1 MTATG
6 SATASTIAST
16 IGEVF
21 PVLDL
26 RVVAGDLELRG
37 ISDADIVTLGAL
49 AARGIHSPDR
59 MPFSFPWTDVT
70 AEEMPLNFAQYH
82 WRTRADFSVSAWALN
97 LGVWS
102 GGELVGVQGVTTSS
116 FVVRRTGET
125 GSWLGADHQGRGLGT
140 VMRQAMCVLLLDH
153 LGFTEVTSGAFVDNP
168 ASLAVSR
175 KVGYRV
181 NGTERYERRG
191 ELAEMTMLTLSPDD
205 LVRPDVPVEVTGAE
219 RVRRLI
225 GISD

>member
-1 MTATG
+1 MT
-6 SATASTIAST
+6 T
-16 IGEVF
+16 IGDVF

-26 RVVAGDLELRG
+26 RVTAGELELRG
-37 ISDADIVTLGAL
+37 ISDDDIVVLGAL

-59 MPFSFPWTDVT
+59 MPFSFPWTDV
-70 AEEMPLNFAQYH
+70 APEELPLNFAQYH
-82 WRTRADFSVSAWALN
+82 WRTRADFSPSSWVLN
-97 LGVWS
+97 LGVWWH
-102 GGELVGVQGVTTSS
+102 GQLVGVQGVTTRN

-125 GSWLGADHQGRGLGT
+125 GSWLGAEHQGQGLGT
-140 VMRQAMCVLLLDH
+140 VMRQVMCVLLFDH
-153 LGFTEVTSGAFVDNP
+153 LAFTEITSGAFVDNP

-191 ELAEMTMLTLSPDD
+191 ELAEMTMLSLRPED
-205 LVRPDVPVEVTGAE
+205 LVRPEVAVEVTGAD

-225 GISD
+225 GVEG

>member
-1 MTATG
+1 MTG
-6 SATASTIAST
+6 IAD
-16 IGEVF
+16 VF
-21 PVLDL
+21 PVLGL
-26 RVVAGDLELRG
+26 RVTAGDLELRG
-37 ISDADIVTLGAL
+37 ISDDDIGTLGAL
-49 AARGIHSPDR
+49 AAQGVHSPDR
-59 MPFSFPWTDVT
+59 MPFAFPWTDVT
-70 AEEMPLNFAQYH
+70 PEELPLKFAQYH
-82 WRTRADFSVSAWALN
+82 WRTRADFSPSSWVLN

-102 GGELVGVQGVTTSS
+102 EGELVGVQGVTTSS

-125 GSWLGADHQGRGLGT
+125 GSWLGSAHQGRGLGT
-140 VMRQAMCVLLLDH
+140 VMRRVMCVLLFDH

-191 ELAEMTMLTLSPDD
+191 ELAEMTMLALSPDD
-205 LVRPDVPVEVTGAE
+205 LVRPDVAVEVTGAE

-225 GISD
+225 GVSD

>member
-1 MTATG
+1 M
-6 SATASTIAST
+6 SA
-16 IGEVF
+16 IGDLF

-26 RVVAGDLELRG
+26 RVTAGDLELRG
-37 ISDADIVTLGAL
+37 ITDDDIVTLSAL

-59 MPFSFPWTDVT
+59 MPFSYPWTDV
-70 AEEMPLNFAQYH
+70 APADLPLNFAQYH
-82 WRTRADFSVSAWALN
+82 WRTRADFSPAAWALN
-97 LGVWS
+97 LGVWVDD
-102 GGELVGVQGVTTSS
+102 ELVGVQGVTTSN

-125 GSWLGADHQGRGLGT
+125 GSWLGAEHQGRGLGT
-140 VMRQAMCVLLLDH
+140 VMRQVMCVLLFDH
-153 LGFTEVTSGAFVDNP
+153 LGFTEITSGAFVDNP

-191 ELAEMTMLTLSPDD
+191 ELVEMTMLALRPGD
-205 LVRPDVPVEVTGAE
+205 LVRPEGEIEVAGAE

-225 GISD
+225 GVSD

>member
-1 MTATG
+1 MT
-6 SATASTIAST
+6 TIGST
-16 IGEVF
+16 IGQVF

-26 RVVAGDLELRG
+26 RVTAGDLELRG
-37 ISDADIVTLGAL
+37 ISDDDIVTLGEL
-49 AARGIHSPDR
+49 AAQGIHSPDR

-70 AEEMPLNFAQYH
+70 PGELPLNFAQYH
-82 WRTRADFSVSAWALN
+82 WRTRAEFSPASWVLN

-102 GGELVGVQGVTTSS
+102 GGQLVGVQGVTTSN

-125 GSWLGADHQGRGLGT
+125 GSWLGGAHQGRGLGT
-140 VMRQAMCVLLLDH
+140 VMRQVMCVLLFDH

-175 KVGYRV
+175 RVGYRV

-191 ELAEMTMLTLSPDD
+191 ELAEMTMLALSPAD
-205 LVRPDVPVEVTGAE
+205 LVRPDVAVEVTGAE

-225 GISD
+225 GVSD

>member
-1 MTATG
+1 M
-6 SATASTIAST
+6 ST
-16 IGEVF
+16 IGSTIGQVF

-26 RVVAGDLELRG
+26 RVTAGDLKLRG

-49 AARGIHSPDR
+49 AAQGIHSPDR
-59 MPFSFPWTDVT
+59 MPFSFPWSDVT
-70 AEEMPLNFAQYH
+70 SEEMPLNFAQYH
-82 WRTRADFSVSAWALN
+82 WRTRADFSPASWVLN
-97 LGVWS
+97 LGVWWQ
-102 GGELVGVQGVTTSS
+102 GELVGVQGVNTSN

-125 GSWLGADHQGRGLGT
+125 GSWLGSAHQGRGLGT
-140 VMRQAMCVLLLDH
+140 AMRQVMCVLLFDH

-191 ELAEMTMLTLSPDD
+191 ELAEMTMLALAPATWCVPRSPSRCPAQSAYDD
-205 LVRPDVPVEVTGAE
+205 
-219 RVRRLI
+219 
-225 GISD
+225 

>member
-1 MTATG
+1 MTAIG
-6 SATASTIAST
+6 SA
-16 IGEVF
+16 IGQVF

-26 RVVAGDLELRG
+26 HVTAGDLELRG
-37 ISDADIVTLGAL
+37 ISDDDIVVLGAL
-49 AARGIHSPDR
+49 AAKGIHSPDR

-70 AEEMPLNFAQYH
+70 PEEMPLNFAQYH
-82 WRTRADFSVSAWALN
+82 WRTRADFSPASWVLN

-102 GGELVGVQGVTTSS
+102 GGELVGVQGVTTSN

-125 GSWLGADHQGRGLGT
+125 GSWLGAEHQGRGLGT
-140 VMRQAMCVLLLDH
+140 VMRQVMCVLLFDH

-191 ELAEMTMLTLSPDD
+191 ELVEMTMLALSPGD
-205 LVRPDVPVEVTGAE
+205 LVRPDVSVEVAGAE

-225 GISD
+225 GVSD

>member
-1 MTATG
+1 M
-6 SATASTIAST
+6 ST
-16 IGEVF
+16 IGSTVGQVF

-26 RVVAGDLELRG
+26 RVTAGDLELRG

-49 AARGIHSPDR
+49 AAQGIHSPDR

-70 AEEMPLNFAQYH
+70 SDEMPLNFAQYH
-82 WRTRADFSVSAWALN
+82 WRTRADFSPASWELN
-97 LGVWS
+97 LGVWWQ
-102 GGELVGVQGVTTSS
+102 GELVGVQGVNTSN

-125 GSWLGADHQGRGLGT
+125 GSWLGSAHQGRGLGT
-140 VMRQAMCVLLLDH
+140 AMRQVMCVLLFDH

-191 ELAEMTMLTLSPDD
+191 ELAEMTMLALAPGD
-205 LVRPDVPVEVTGAE
+205 LVRPEVSVEVSGAE

-225 GISD
+225 GVSD

>member
-1 MTATG
+1 M
-6 SATASTIAST
+6 ST
-16 IGEVF
+16 IGDVF

-26 RVVAGDLELRG
+26 RVTAGDLELRG
-37 ISDADIVTLGAL
+37 ISDDDIVVLGAL
-49 AARGIHSPDR
+49 SAKGIHSPDR

-70 AEEMPLNFAQYH
+70 PEELPLNFAQYH
-82 WRTRADFSVSAWALN
+82 WRTRADFSPSSWVLN
-97 LGVWS
+97 LGVWWQ
-102 GGELVGVQGVTTSS
+102 GELVGVQGVNTSN

-125 GSWLGADHQGRGLGT
+125 GSWLGAGHQGQGLGT
-140 VMRQAMCVLLLDH
+140 VMRQVMCVLLFDH
-153 LGFTEVTSGAFVDNP
+153 LAFTEVTSGAFVDNP

-191 ELAEMTMLTLSPDD
+191 ELAEMTMLALRPED
-205 LVRPDVPVEVTGAE
+205 LVPPDVPVEVSGAD

-225 GISD
+225 GVED

>member
-1 MTATG
+1 MSTQA
-6 SATASTIAST
+6 SA
-16 IGEVF
+16 IGDLF

-26 RVVAGDLELRG
+26 RVTAGDLELRG
-37 ISDADIVTLGAL
+37 ITDDDIVSLAAL
-49 AARGIHSPDR
+49 AGRGIHAPDR
-59 MPFSFPWTDVT
+59 MPFSFPWTDV
-70 AEEMPLNFAQYH
+70 APEDLPLNFAQYH
-82 WRTRADFSVSAWALN
+82 WRTRADFTPASWVLN
-97 LGVWS
+97 LGVWA

-125 GSWLGADHQGRGLGT
+125 GSWLGTEHQGRGLGT
-140 VMRQAMCVLLLDH
+140 VMRQVMCVLLFDH

-191 ELAEMTMLTLSPDD
+191 ELAEMTMLALRPGD
-205 LVRPDVPVEVTGAE
+205 LVRPDVAVEVAGAA

-225 GISD
+225 GLAD

>member
-1 MTATG
+1 M
-6 SATASTIAST
+6 ST
-16 IGEVF
+16 IGSTIGQVF

-26 RVVAGDLELRG
+26 RVTAGDLKLRG

-49 AARGIHSPDR
+49 AAQGIHSPDR
-59 MPFSFPWTDVT
+59 MPFSFPWSDVT
-70 AEEMPLNFAQYH
+70 SEEMPLNFAQYH
-82 WRTRADFSVSAWALN
+82 WRTRADFSPASWELN
-97 LGVWS
+97 LGVWWQ
-102 GGELVGVQGVTTSS
+102 GELVGVQGVNTSN

-125 GSWLGADHQGRGLGT
+125 GSWLGSAHQGRGLGT
-140 VMRQAMCVLLLDH
+140 AMRQVMCVLLFDH

-191 ELAEMTMLTLSPDD
+191 ELAEMTMLALAPGD
-205 LVRPDVPVEVTGAE
+205 LVRPEVSVEVSGAE

-225 GISD
+225 GVSD

>member
-1 MTATG
+1 MTTTPA
-6 SATASTIAST
+6 STASD
-16 IGEVF
+16 IGAVF

-37 ISDADIVTLGAL
+37 ISDDDIVVLGAL
-49 AARGIHSPDR
+49 AAKGIHSPDR

-70 AEEMPLNFAQYH
+70 PEELPLNFAQYH
-82 WRTRADFSVSAWALN
+82 WRTRADFSPASWILN
-97 LGVWS
+97 LGVRWR
-102 GGELVGVQGVTTSS
+102 GELVGSRGVTTRN

-125 GSWLGADHQGRGLGT
+125 GSWLGIDHRGRGLGT
-140 VMRQAMCVLLLDH
+140 AMRQAMCVLLFDH
-153 LGFTEVTSGAFVDNP
+153 LGFTEITSGAFVDNP

-191 ELAEMTMLTLSPDD
+191 ELAEMTMLALRPDD
-205 LVRPDVPVEVTGAE
+205 WVRPDVPVEVTGAE

-225 GISD
+225 GVAD

>member
-1 MTATG
+1 
-6 SATASTIAST
+6 
-16 IGEVF
+16 
-21 PVLDL
+21 
-26 RVVAGDLELRG
+26 VAPEEL
-37 ISDADIVTLGAL
+37 
-49 AARGIHSPDR
+49 
-59 MPFSFPWTDVT
+59 
-70 AEEMPLNFAQYH
+70 PLNFAQYH
-82 WRTRADFSVSAWALN
+82 WRCRADFAPSSWALN

-102 GGELVGVQGVTTSS
+102 RGELVGVQGVNTNN

-125 GSWLGADHQGRGLGT
+125 GSWLGAANQGQGLGT
-140 VMRQAMCVLLLDH
+140 LMRQVMCVLLFDH

-191 ELAEMTMLTLSPDD
+191 ELAEMTMLALRSAD

-225 GISD
+225 GVSD

>member
-1 MTATG
+1 M
-6 SATASTIAST
+6 ST
-16 IGEVF
+16 IGDVF

-26 RVVAGDLELRG
+26 RVTAGDLELRG
-37 ISDADIVTLGAL
+37 ITDEDIVVLGAL
-49 AARGIHSPDR
+49 AAKGIHSPDR

-70 AEEMPLNFAQYH
+70 PEELPLNFAQYH
-82 WRTRADFSVSAWALN
+82 WRTRADFSPSSWVLN
-97 LGVWS
+97 LGVRWQ
-102 GGELVGVQGVTTSS
+102 GELVGVQGVTTSN

-125 GSWLGADHQGRGLGT
+125 GSWLGAGHQGQGLGT
-140 VMRQAMCVLLLDH
+140 VMRQVMCVLLFDH
-153 LGFTEVTSGAFVDNP
+153 LAFTEVTSGAFVDNP

-191 ELAEMTMLTLSPDD
+191 ELAEMTMLALRPED
-205 LVRPDVPVEVTGAE
+205 LVRPDVPVEVSGAD

-225 GISD
+225 GVED